1 VHHRCAAVLS
11 ILSRAARAC
20 VLRVARCCRS
30 QTLRSRLTVKFD
42 DDEDPDL
49 EDGTL
54 LEHKVQRQHCLPIPP
69 PDGTRGL

>member
-1 VHHRCAAVLS
+1 
-11 ILSRAARAC
+11 